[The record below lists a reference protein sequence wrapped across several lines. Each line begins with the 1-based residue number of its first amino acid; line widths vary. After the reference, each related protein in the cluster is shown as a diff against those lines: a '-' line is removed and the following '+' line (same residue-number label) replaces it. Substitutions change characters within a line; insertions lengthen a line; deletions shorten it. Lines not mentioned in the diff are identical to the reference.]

1 MDKVVARY
9 RDGRLVK
16 GVSFDVSAVK
26 PTCHITTPDQ
36 GVVKVNLV
44 DLKALF
50 FVKDLVGNAAYQ
62 ESKTVEPGDAR
73 ARGAKQLEIRFRDG
87 EVMVVLA
94 AGYSDERPYFF
105 VVPVDPNTNA
115 TRILVNRAAVEWV
128 K

>member
-9 RDGRLVK
+9 LDGRLVK
-16 GVSFDVSAVK
+16 GVSFDVSTAK
-26 PTCHITTPDQ
+26 PSCHVTTPDQ
-36 GVVKVNLV
+36 GVVKVNLA

-50 FVKDLVGNAAYQ
+50 FVKDLVGNPAYD
-62 ESKTVEPGDAR
+62 EVKAVEPGDPR
-73 ARGAKQLEIRFRDG
+73 TRGARKLEIRFRDG

-105 VVPVDPNTNA
+105 VVPADPNANA
-115 TRILVNRAAVEWV
+115 TRILVNRAAVVWV